1 MVESLVT
8 KKRVG
13 IFMRKIRTLSY
24 CLKQGFRGAWKNRI
38 YSLASAGTITACLL
52 LLGVFYFVIA
62 NFNYMV
68 ESAESIVGITVFFE
82 DGTTEERILEIKD
95 TLRQRVEVADIVYIS
110 AEEAWETYKS
120 ESLTEE
126 LAATFGSD
134 NPLVDSASLEV
145 HLSDVT
151 MQEALVRYT
160 QSLADVRQVNHS
172 KSVAD
177 SFAGIQTLIWIISI
191 GLIAILVA
199 VAVFLIRTTIS
210 TGINVRRE
218 EISIMSIIGAT
229 DFFIRA
235 PFVVEGVLIALLGSI
250 LPIGILYFV
259 YGEVI
264 ETLKEQ
270 FSSIFQSL
278 RFLERNEIMR
288 DFIPLALLFSLLL
301 GFIASHLTAKRQIRK
316 IELER

>member
-1 MVESLVT
+1 
-8 KKRVG
+8 
-13 IFMRKIRTLSY
+13 MRKIRTLSY

-160 QSLADVRQVNHS
+160 Q
-172 KSVAD
+172 SVAD